1 MSLLRNITRG
11 TVVAHEVR
19 SASSAWE
26 RTVGLI
32 GAQDLPAG
40 SGLWL
45 EPCSTVHTIGMRF
58 AIDVVLLNK
67 SGRVLAVAPNVPPLR
82 PFVSH
87 RSTAIIVEL
96 PAGSTLE
103 SMNIG
108 DELVLEHSRSRRCA
122 ADTKIWKSLAFN
134 LATALCR
141 RVVIDKT
148 ERGDIAHFL
157 TSTSCN
163 TPARGQG
170 LRIPHCIT

>member
-1 MSLLRNITRG
+1 MSLLCNITRG

-58 AIDVVLLNK
+58 AIDVVLLNE

-108 DELVLEHSRSRRCA
+108 DEL
-122 ADTKIWKSLAFN
+122 
-134 LATALCR
+134 AL
-141 RVVIDKT
+141 VKH
-148 ERGDIAHFL
+148 AQNFL

-163 TPARGQG
+163 THARGQG